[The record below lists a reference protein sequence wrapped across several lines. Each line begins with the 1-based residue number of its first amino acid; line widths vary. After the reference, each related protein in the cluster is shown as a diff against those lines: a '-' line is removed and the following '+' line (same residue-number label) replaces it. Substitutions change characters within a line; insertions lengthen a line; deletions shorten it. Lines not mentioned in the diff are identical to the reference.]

1 MIYFIKENQLKSNL
15 KKYDYQSYDS
25 EVLEQVNNLHQK
37 FVSKLI
43 SQKKKQQEK
52 QQKQMQKGGRVSF
65 PIDYFGGQT
74 NNLTTE
80 IPKFT
85 DISANVVDMRQ
96 HIPLN
101 DPSQV
106 LGTEKGMVSGMIGGS
121 KKQYQVSQSASQDI
135 VKSLSQQNKFE
146 LEDKQQ
152 FTQFTKQKFESLMN
166 EVLLK
171 AKKKSQG
178 HLTKDSLQ
186 EVLEQKKYKSFKA

>member
-25 EVLEQVNNLHQK
+25 EVLEQVNDLHQR

-43 SQKKKQQEK
+43 SQKKKQQDK

-80 IPKFT
+80 TPKFT
-85 DISANVVDMRQ
+85 DISTNDVNMRQ

-106 LGTEKGMVSGMIGGS
+106 LGTEKGMTSGMIGGS

-152 FTQFTKQKFESLMN
+152 FTQMTKQKFESLMN